1 MLLGLLLALL
11 LIPSVPGK
19 RGEQDERRGRG
30 HNERGRGEAE
40 WRREQH
46 QEESRRQEQE
56 RRQEEYEEYEYE
68 YQQQEQQ
75 GEMNRRLQVSF
86 FFLKKNSLILTGQC
100 PVGNLSHRNEPSDQ
114 HPHIFAH
121 CVGLSTANRA
131 VNGVQCQSSKL
142 LTLEVLRPSTSQ
154 RLSLDLEKN
163 SITQGDA
170 VLWVGFT
177 FVTC

>member
-40 WRREQH
+40 WRRDQ

-75 GEMNRRLQVSF
+75 GEMNRRLQVS